1 MQDGELSFTDVLKM
15 NTDLNFSC
23 HSQVLCV
30 FQYHAQN
37 LSPVLEQGD
46 LSKSEKNKKTKTKTY
61 SVAKEGLHL
70 TNLG

>member
-46 LSKSEKNKKTKTKTY
+46 LSKSEKNKTKTY